1 MKKNPIIRMAEDIE
15 RLTNGLCTVGVG
27 PYGFGVSNDN
37 ASSVGIMIG
46 EEPRFIPEDNEPLC
60 STGVLFVQAYLKTE
74 GGAISEEAVRHI
86 ANHPENE
93 ATSKIC
99 AAVLELAGTKV
110 PVSRE
115 EYNEAFGM
123 LADRSISG
131 NTAEKKGK
139 HPQVIKNLAGLKQLI
154 KPGVEFMAT
163 SHKKH
168 PEIVGLVR
176 VVTEVQTNAFYS
188 VIKDQPKHKYSD
200 CNYGKGF
207 RTDFEKASYYRFNGT
222 TVQMLDARARD
233 GSVLCEFEVYA
244 PEQRMDQSQNSK
256 YTLRPAT
263 EKEAGLFYA
272 LPPEQDEAL
281 GCIGHVRIDFGKSGK
296 EFWHTWHPRGPE
308 ELNSADFK
316 KELTSVVDE
325 LRKTVLKSRT
335 DMSNFCY
342 NNGGQISGGW
352 VQNHGFVI
360 ETDSYQYYL
369 RCNPAQGDYN
379 GYLTCFD
386 KQVQE
391 MNQANNQDQG
401 LAMGGM
407 QL

>member
-1 MKKNPIIRMAEDIE
+1 MYPDKKCDKNPVE
-15 RLTNGLCTVGVG
+15 
-27 PYGFGVSNDN
+27 
-37 ASSVGIMIG
+37 
-46 EEPRFIPEDNEPLC
+46 
-60 STGVLFVQAYLKTE
+60 
-74 GGAISEEAVRHI
+74 
-86 ANHPENE
+86 
-93 ATSKIC
+93 
-99 AAVLELAGTKV
+99 
-110 PVSRE
+110 
-115 EYNEAFGM
+115 
-123 LADRSISG
+123 
-131 NTAEKKGK
+131 
-139 HPQVIKNLAGLKQLI
+139 IKNLSDLKQLI
-154 KPGVEFMAT
+154 KPGVELMAT
-163 SHKKH
+163 IHKKH

-176 VVTEVQTNAFYS
+176 VVTDVQTNAFYS
-188 VIKDQPKHKYSD
+188 VIKDQPNHKYSN

-207 RTDFEKASYYRFNGT
+207 RTDFEKASCYRFNGT
-222 TVQMLDARARD
+222 TVQMLDARAKD

-244 PEQRMDQSQNSK
+244 PEQRIDQSQNSK
-256 YTLRPAT
+256 YKLRPAT

-281 GCIGHVRIDFGKSGK
+281 GCIGHVRIDFGKNGK

-308 ELNSADFK
+308 ELNSAKFK

-352 VQNHGFVI
+352 AQNHGFVI

-369 RCNPAQGDYN
+369 RCNPVQGDYN

-386 KQVQE
+386 KQVQG
-391 MNQANNQDQG
+391 MNQANAQDQG
-401 LAMGGM
+401 MAMGGM

>member
-1 MKKNPIIRMAEDIE
+1 MMPAENQRE
-15 RLTNGLCTVGVG
+15 KT
-27 PYGFGVSNDN
+27 
-37 ASSVGIMIG
+37 
-46 EEPRFIPEDNEPLC
+46 PL
-60 STGVLFVQAYLKTE
+60 
-74 GGAISEEAVRHI
+74 
-86 ANHPENE
+86 N
-93 ATSKIC
+93 
-99 AAVLELAGTKV
+99 
-110 PVSRE
+110 
-115 EYNEAFGM
+115 
-123 LADRSISG
+123 
-131 NTAEKKGK
+131 
-139 HPQVIKNLAGLKQLI
+139 IKNLAGLKQLI
-154 KPGVEFMAT
+154 KPGVELMAT

-188 VIKDQPKHKYSD
+188 VIKDQPNHKYSD

-207 RTDFEKASYYRFNGT
+207 RTDFEKASYYRFNGST
-222 TVQMLDARARD
+222 IQVLDARAKD

-244 PEQRMDQSQNSK
+244 PEQHLAQTEKSN
-256 YTLRPAT
+256 YELRPAT

-281 GCIGHVRIDFGKSGK
+281 GCIGHVRIDFGKNGK

-308 ELNSADFK
+308 ELNSPEFK
-316 KELTSVVDE
+316 KELTEVVDE

-342 NNGGQISGGW
+342 NNGGHISGGW
-352 VQNHGFVI
+352 AQNHGFVI
-360 ETDSYQYYL
+360 ETDGYQYYL
-369 RCNPAQGDYN
+369 RCNPVQGDYN

-391 MNQANNQDQG
+391 MNQANTQDQG
-401 LAMGGM
+401 MAIGGM